1 MTQKWILLGGAI
13 VSPLLL
19 WAALAMYARKRPSVL
34 PAIYPW
40 LKGLCW
46 GLWVAVMAIIVV
58 ELLVNPL
65 PRTPIATLLLPG
77 LGGLNLVL
85 GWVRRHVEPKQP
97 PESPDGWW
105 PSPKKN

>member
-1 MTQKWILLGGAI
+1 MAPKWLMLAAA
-13 VSPLLL
+13 VVAPFLL

-40 LKGLCW
+40 LKGLCFW
-46 GLWVAVMAIIVV
+46 LWIVLMAIIVG
-58 ELLVNPL
+58 ELLVNSL

-85 GWVRRHVEPKQP
+85 GWVKRHVEPKEPQA
-97 PESPDGWW
+97 SPDGWW
-105 PSPKKN
+105 PSPKDY